1 MLAQT
6 VGGMGAR
13 AQKGEADQ
21 AKADAQL
28 PVLVSPAQYTV
39 LVRHV
44 PDPRTLSRSVTQQS
58 RLAVVLL
65 SHRAAPAAGIAG
77 VVQGEVRRRHEI
89 TGKATSSVIVA
100 VCLNDAP

>member
-1 MLAQT
+1 MKHRRHHCLKRAASCAQT

-13 AQKGEADQ
+13 AKKGEAEL

-44 PDPRTLSRSVTQQS
+44 PDPRTLSRC
-58 RLAVVLL
+58 
-65 SHRAAPAAGIAG
+65 AP
-77 VVQGEVRRRHEI
+77 
-89 TGKATSSVIVA
+89 
-100 VCLNDAP
+100 